1 MFWNQYAHSMRR
13 LTSHAGCLAESWFQA
28 IMFMLYTNASIHKEN
43 HFLHRLCIS
52 YQTWLKASDDSVKP
66 SLPVSTPIH
75 LCKYQLGSSSAA
87 LQAGQWS
94 TSYLI
99 GVRSDRRHHHLMR
112 KAAAFLINRLT
123 SPSSS
128 ARNFMHVSIDRPCH
142 IGTCNFIIYIY
153 VCIFF
158 SSTVHAIFFLNL
170 DDQFRRRQQ
179 ALTLTAFTL
188 VVCVQFF
195 VLYIWCMNMASSSIW
210 SNGCTWHCINIT
222 VKCTSI
228 IWRARHGDL
237 GSTHPT

>member
-1 MFWNQYAHSMRR
+1 MI
-13 LTSHAGCLAESWFQA
+13 LLSHPCLS
-28 IMFMLYTNASIHKEN
+28 
-43 HFLHRLCIS
+43 LHTI
-52 YQTWLKASDDSVKP
+52 Y
-66 SLPVSTPIH
+66 
-75 LCKYQLGSSSAA
+75 LCKCQLGSSSAA

-128 ARNFMHVSIDRPCH
+128 ARNFMHVSIDRPWH

-158 SSTVHAIFFLNL
+158 SSTVHAIFFSSL

-188 VVCVQFF
+188 LVVCVHFF
-195 VLYIWCMNMASSSIW
+195 VLYILILEAAWCMNMVSSSIW

-222 VKCTSI
+222 VNCTSI

-237 GSTHPT
+237 GSTHTPHKVLPCPILSLQLSLSIVYTPLSQTS